1 MTDFKLIATAAFG
14 LEGIVSRELDWLGA
28 ADKTAENGR
37 VRFSGDLRMVARANL
52 WLRTADRVLILLAE
66 GKVTTFEELF
76 QLVSLIPFEE
86 LMPAD
91 ACFPVTGKS
100 VKSTLFSV
108 PDCQAITKKAV
119 VERLKKHYGLDWFPE
134 TGRISRSPLR
144 RMLQNWS
151 KVFWEKTPLLWMGS
165 TG

>member
-76 QLVSLIPFEE
+76 QLVSQIPFEE

-108 PDCQAITKKAV
+108 PRHRPPRQLPLACQ
-119 VERLKKHYGLDWFPE
+119 
-134 TGRISRSPLR
+134 SPS
-144 RMLQNWS
+144 QS
-151 KVFWEKTPLLWMGS
+151 FLLS
-165 TG
+165 TSSSSACLEESY